1 MFILIMGVME
11 TGEKERKEKKSSD
24 SHRYRETKSEL
35 SRSLSEGFATF
46 NAGLKKI
53 NDELQLK
60 NQANELLSDFYE
72 KNRTAVS
79 HFKFLVIFVEMTEKY
94 YQNSNV
100 TSVKDFIEE
109 REKLLSIILDRPTP
123 FSSHSMSINIESERA
138 KDNNTNFIS
147 PIKDRN
153 PEHYDKPALAPY
165 NKNNEQLKTI
175 QIEKTME
182 IIDERKSDLHSLH
195 INVSFG
201 KSKVLFDGL
210 LDYLGEKELFY
221 RLLDE

>member
-11 TGEKERKEKKSSD
+11 TGEKERKEKKSSNN
-24 SHRYRETKSEL
+24 HKYRETKSEL
-35 SRSLSEGFATF
+35 SRCISEGFATF
-46 NAGLKKI
+46 NAGLKKF

-60 NQANELLSDFYE
+60 NLANELLSDFYI

-79 HFKFLVIFVEMTEKY
+79 HFEFLVKYVEMTEKY
-94 YQNSNV
+94 SKNSNV

-109 REKLLSIILDRPTP
+109 KEKLLSTLLECPP
-123 FSSHSMSINIESERA
+123 PSSSRNMTINIENERA

-153 PEHYDKPALAPY
+153 PEHYDKPALGPY
-165 NKNNEQLKTI
+165 NKNDEQLKTI
-175 QIEKTME
+175 LIEKTME
-182 IIDERKSDLHSLH
+182 IIDERKSALHSLH

-210 LDYLGEKELFY
+210 LDDLGEKELFY
-221 RLLDE
+221 RLLDD